1 MIDNTTT
8 SSDVENDVNFA
19 LTICKKVFSNSN
31 IDGDVYIN
39 GVLSVVSALSDSYQ
53 EILRM
58 RFRENKTYREIGE
71 VFQLS
76 AQRIR
81 QIELKIFLKLKHPSR
96 SQKMRVSYIIA
107 EKDSLRASLQESN
120 KALQKATS
128 RCEALE
134 QIIPQYMLEQLNAE
148 IETMS
153 ISNIPISDLG
163 LSIRLYN
170 CLLKTGIT
178 NIEGITE
185 LKTYDDIISIKNL
198 GKKCVHEL
206 FSVMND
212 KGYVEWVEIIK
223 STK

>member
-1 MIDNTTT
+1 MMKIHSTI
-8 SSDVENDVNFA
+8 VENDADFSMN
-19 LTICKKVFSNSN
+19 ICKRVFNNDN

-39 GVLSVVSALSDSYQ
+39 GVLSVLSALSDSYQ

-96 SQKMRVSYIIA
+96 SQKMLVSYIIA
-107 EKDSLRASLQESN
+107 EKDSLRTNLQETN
-120 KALQKATS
+120 KALHKATS

-134 QIIPQYMLEQLNAE
+134 QIIPQCKLEQFNAE
-148 IETMS
+148 IENRS
-153 ISNIPISDLG
+153 IDNTPISDLG
-163 LSIRLYN
+163 ISIRLYN
-170 CLLKTGIT
+170 CLLKTGII

-198 GKKCVHEL
+198 GKKCLNEL
-206 FSVMND
+206 LLIMND
-212 KGYVEWVEIIK
+212 KGFVEWVEIIK